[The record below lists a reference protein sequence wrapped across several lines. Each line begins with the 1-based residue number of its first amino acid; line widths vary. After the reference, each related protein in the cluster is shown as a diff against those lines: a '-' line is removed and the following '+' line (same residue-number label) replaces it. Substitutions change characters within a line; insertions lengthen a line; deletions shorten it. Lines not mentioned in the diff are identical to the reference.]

1 MKSDLKHFL
10 REFRAFGCGG
20 GRAQATVTEGIR
32 ETLEL
37 CLSQQPVAATEPAAL
52 AGLFGAGN
60 VDRVGAA

>member
-1 MKSDLKHFL
+1 M
-10 REFRAFGCGG
+10 
-20 GRAQATVTEGIR
+20 TEGIR
-32 ETLEL
+32 ERLEL